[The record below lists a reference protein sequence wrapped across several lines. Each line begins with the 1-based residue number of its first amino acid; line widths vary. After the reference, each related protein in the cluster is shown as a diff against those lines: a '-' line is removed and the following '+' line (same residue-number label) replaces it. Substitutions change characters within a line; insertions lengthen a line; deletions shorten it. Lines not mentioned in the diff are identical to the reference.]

1 MSSAHTNS
9 QLAYEA
15 IQSEGKLSMR
25 QALILQW
32 LLAHPQPWT
41 DREIAAGMGYPDMNC
56 VRPRITEL
64 IKIGL
69 VSEFDNVKCVVTGK
83 TVRRVVPA
91 QQQGE
96 LPL

>member
-1 MSSAHTNS
+1 MSTHTNS
-9 QLAYEA
+9 HLAFEA
-15 IQSEGKLSMR
+15 IRADGKLSTR

-32 LLAHPQPWT
+32 LLANPQPWT
-41 DREIAAGMGYPDMNC
+41 DREIAAKMGYPDMNC

-64 IKIGL
+64 VQLGL
-69 VSEFDNVKCVVTGK
+69 VMEHDNVKCAVTGK